1 MGRDIDERHLCE
13 LSCIGGA
20 EEMESIKLQVC
31 CLAIT
36 LFIAGLYFPVKRK
49 KTYSHII
56 FSISLWTCI
65 FSLVFDMITVYTV
78 NHLDRVSPVFNRFA
92 HDMFMGSLIME
103 VGLFYEYCVV
113 LIHNDHVSKKRLWMS
128 VVPVWLAWL
137 GLTILPLRYV
147 ETPKGNYSWGPAVFT
162 VHGIV
167 AVYLLGILA
176 EMVIHWKKVDP
187 KKRYVIILAY
197 CIQLMVIIY
206 QTCVP
211 TALASSMVIMLINLS
226 FFLTVESPDIL
237 LLEKLKQEKERAD
250 MANAAKSEFLSN
262 MSHEIRTPMNAIVGM
277 TDIVLRE
284 ELAPNVRE
292 YLNNIKNSGDA
303 LLTIINDILDFSK
316 IESGKLEI
324 LEEEYEPM
332 SMFHDLSMIFLNRI
346 GDKDIELLYDI
357 SPSMLTR
364 LWGDDQRIRQVVINL
379 MTNAIKY
386 TQSGYVRLRVETET
400 ISDEAIKL
408 KFFVED
414 TGQGI
419 RQEDIGKLFN
429 SFQQVDTKK
438 NYKKEGTGL
447 GLAISKQLVELMH
460 GTIGVEST
468 YGKGSV
474 FFFTIPQKI
483 VDAVPAARLKNYEA
497 YQRSID
503 YRIKNQAVRSQFEKL
518 ADAYRMAH
526 VNKYG
531 IREQK
536 VDFLIT
542 DDLAQVS
549 EQERKQIK
557 KSGGKICLLQNPMR
571 ESISDIT
578 LTIINKPIYS
588 LNFCQLI
595 NGEEQVFVR
604 NVSVEQAFTA
614 PKAQILVVDDNK
626 INVKV
631 AQGLLAPYHMQIDV
645 AEDGKQALQMVQQK
659 KYDMVFMDHM
669 MPVMDGIEATE
680 KIRGLE
686 DASYQKLPI
695 IALSANA
702 TSEAKEMF
710 VQAQMDDFISK
721 PIREKELAACIRKW
735 LPEDLIEYGEKDGQ
749 DMDVEK
755 DDLLKIDGLD
765 VEEGIRNCGSKEFYL
780 EILGDF
786 YRLIDSKS
794 EKLIQCV
801 EEHLLRDFTIEVHA
815 LKNNARMIGAM
826 ELSRLFYQMEQLG
839 NEEQQEEI
847 EKAMPELLALY
858 GSYKN
863 ILSKYGE
870 KQESEQK
877 QVSTEVIRET
887 LMKLHDA
894 VDQFDLDA
902 ADAAMKE
909 LETYAL
915 PEELKP
921 MEEQLRAYVADVAM
935 EDIMQLTEKM
945 CEIL

>member
-1 MGRDIDERHLCE
+1 
-13 LSCIGGA
+13 
-20 EEMESIKLQVC
+20 
-31 CLAIT
+31 
-36 LFIAGLYFPVKRK
+36 
-49 KTYSHII
+49 
-56 FSISLWTCI
+56 
-65 FSLVFDMITVYTV
+65 
-78 NHLDRVSPVFNRFA
+78 
-92 HDMFMGSLIME
+92 
-103 VGLFYEYCVV
+103 
-113 LIHNDHVSKKRLWMS
+113 
-128 VVPVWLAWL
+128 
-137 GLTILPLRYV
+137 
-147 ETPKGNYSWGPAVFT
+147 
-162 VHGIV
+162 
-167 AVYLLGILA
+167 
-176 EMVIHWKKVDP
+176 
-187 KKRYVIILAY
+187 
-197 CIQLMVIIY
+197 
-206 QTCVP
+206 
-211 TALASSMVIMLINLS
+211 
-226 FFLTVESPDIL
+226 
-237 LLEKLKQEKERAD
+237 
-250 MANAAKSEFLSN
+250 
-262 MSHEIRTPMNAIVGM
+262 
-277 TDIVLRE
+277 
-284 ELAPNVRE
+284 
-292 YLNNIKNSGDA
+292 
-303 LLTIINDILDFSK
+303 
-316 IESGKLEI
+316 
-324 LEEEYEPM
+324 
-332 SMFHDLSMIFLNRI
+332 
-346 GDKDIELLYDI
+346 
-357 SPSMLTR
+357 
-364 LWGDDQRIRQVVINL
+364 
-379 MTNAIKY
+379 
-386 TQSGYVRLRVETET
+386 
-400 ISDEAIKL
+400 
-408 KFFVED
+408 
-414 TGQGI
+414 
-419 RQEDIGKLFN
+419 
-429 SFQQVDTKK
+429 
-438 NYKKEGTGL
+438 
-447 GLAISKQLVELMH
+447 MH

-497 YQRSID
+497 FQRSID

-518 ADAYRMAH
+518 AAAYRMAH

-578 LTIINKPIYS
+578 LTIINKPFYS

-631 AQGLLAPYHMQIDV
+631 AKGLLAPYQMQIDV

-680 KIRGLE
+680 KIREMKG
-686 DASYQKLPI
+686 ACYQKLPI

-721 PIREKELAACIRKW
+721 PIREKELVACIRKW